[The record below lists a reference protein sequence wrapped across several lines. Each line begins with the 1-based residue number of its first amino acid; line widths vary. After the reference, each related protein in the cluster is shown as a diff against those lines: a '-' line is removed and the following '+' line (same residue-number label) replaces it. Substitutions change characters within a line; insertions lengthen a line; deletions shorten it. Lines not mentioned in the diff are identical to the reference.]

1 MAEPILKR
9 VARWFE
15 RRFTLRD
22 PEAKEVFGVQP
33 VRAGVVVTPATAV
46 QFAAVY
52 NAVRILSE
60 SVASLPLHVY
70 RRRADGGRERA
81 DDYPLYRVLHD
92 QPNPLMTSFQW
103 REAAMWHLLLWGNT
117 YAEIV
122 RQDGFVTALWPI
134 PPWLVQPEL
143 DETLRDIVYRIN
155 LPQGGQVVLRK
166 EQVLHVAG
174 PGWDGLVGKS
184 VIALARESI
193 GLGMAAEQFG
203 ASFFGNGAHM
213 AGVLEHPGNLTEE
226 AAERLRKQWREL
238 YSGLSNA
245 HRIAV
250 LEEGM
255 KYQRIGIPP
264 EDAQFLQTR
273 EFQVEE
279 VSRWFNLPPHMLKD
293 LRRSTFSNIEHQAL
307 EFVKYSL
314 LPWLRRFE
322 QAIKARLLAGEDEQD
337 LYAEFSI
344 EGLLRG
350 DIESRYRAYAVA
362 RQWGWFSANDVRRME
377 NMDPIE
383 GGDVYLVPMNM
394 VPATAVGQVSGED
407 VRQALL
413 DLMLAQA
420 RSDGRG
426 GEAGTAPGDPSALD
440 ANE

>member
-1 MAEPILKR
+1 M
-9 VARWFE
+9 
-15 RRFTLRD
+15 
-22 PEAKEVFGVQP
+22 
-33 VRAGVVVTPATAV
+33 
-46 QFAAVY
+46 
-52 NAVRILSE
+52 
-60 SVASLPLHVY
+60 
-70 RRRADGGRERA
+70 
-81 DDYPLYRVLHD
+81 
-92 QPNPLMTSFQW
+92 
-103 REAAMWHLLLWGNT
+103 
-117 YAEIV
+117 
-122 RQDGFVTALWPI
+122 
-134 PPWLVQPEL
+134 
-143 DETLRDIVYRIN
+143 YRIN
-155 LPQGGQVVLRK
+155 LPQGGQAVLRK

-279 VSRWFNLPPHMLKD
+279 VARWFNLPPHMLKD

-350 DIESRYRAYAVA
+350 DIESRYRAYATA

-394 VPATAVGQVSGED
+394 VPATAVGQLSGED

-420 RSDGRG
+420 RSDARG
-426 GEAGTAPGDPSALD
+426 GDAGTAPGDPSALD